1 MTSRVAAS
9 GETNALARSEGPAGE
24 RPVQFS
30 CGTDRLLGIL
40 HPGAPDSER
49 GVLVVVGGPQYRVG
63 SHRQFVLLARALAAA
78 GTPVLRFDYRG
89 MGDSEGEART
99 FEGVADDLRAA
110 IDALQR
116 ELPRLR
122 EVVVW
127 GLCDAA
133 SAALLYARTDARV
146 RGLVLL
152 NPWVRTEAGVA
163 RAYVKH
169 YYLGRLANPELWRKI
184 FGGAFDYR
192 ASLRSLWENATAAF
206 GKKRGVG
213 VAAPTSDGEPP
224 AARGSGPSLPDRML
238 EGLARFG
245 GRVLIILSGRD
256 LTADEFRDTVR
267 ASRRWRRL
275 LAQSPVTVRELKEAD
290 HTFSSANWRSQVE
303 AWTLRWTSSLDSESR
318 RRTWRGVG

>member
-40 HPGAPDSER
+40 HPGTPDSEH

-110 IDALQR
+110 IDAFQR

-122 EVVVW
+122 EVVIW

-133 SAALLYARTDARV
+133 SAALLYAHTDARV

-169 YYLGRLANPELWRKI
+169 YYLARLFNRDLWRKVLA
-184 FGGAFDYR
+184 GAFDYR
-192 ASLRSLWENATAAF
+192 ASLRSLWENATAAY
-206 GKKRGVG
+206 GKTRGAS
-213 VAAPTSDGEPP
+213 VAAPASDGESPE
-224 AARGSGPSLPDRML
+224 ALGATGPSLPDRMA
-238 EGLARFG
+238 EGLARFR

-267 ASRRWRRL
+267 ASRRWRSLMADRRL
-275 LAQSPVTVRELKEAD
+275 VLHQLSDAD
-290 HTFSSANWRSQVE
+290 HTFSSAKWRTQAESWTA
-303 AWTLRWTSSLDSESR
+303 AWLETF
-318 RRTWRGVG
+318 

>member
-30 CGTDRLLGIL
+30 CGTDRLLGIV
-40 HPGAPDSER
+40 HPGAPHSER

-110 IDALQR
+110 IDAFQR
-116 ELPRLR
+116 EVPSLR

-133 SAALLYARTDARV
+133 SAALLYAHTDARV

-169 YYLGRLANPELWRKI
+169 YYLARIVNPELWRKI
-184 FGGAFDYR
+184 FAGAFDYR
-192 ASLRSLWENATAAF
+192 VSLRSLWENATAAF

-213 VAAPTSDGEPP
+213 VAAPTSDGESPE
-224 AARGSGPSLPDRML
+224 ARGSGPSLPDRML

-275 LAQSPVTVRELKEAD
+275 MADRRVVLRQLADAD
-290 HTFSSANWRSQVE
+290 HTFSSAAWRAE
-303 AWTLRWTSSLDSESR
+303 AESWTLQWVSSRDNESPR
-318 RRTWRGVG
+318 RS

>member
-1 MTSRVAAS
+1 MTGAVVAA
-9 GETNALARSEGPAGE
+9 GELPAPAQGQGPAGE
-24 RPVQFS
+24 RALQFS

-40 HPGAPDSER
+40 HPGTPDSEH

-110 IDALQR
+110 SDAFQR

-169 YYLGRLANPELWRKI
+169 YYLARIVNPELWRKI
-184 FGGAFDYR
+184 FAGAFDYR
-192 ASLRSLWENATAAF
+192 VSLRSLWENATAAF

-213 VAAPTSDGEPP
+213 VAAPTSDGESPE
-224 AARGSGPSLPDRML
+224 ARGSGPSLPDRML

-267 ASRRWRRL
+267 ASRRWRSLMADRRL
-275 LAQSPVTVRELKEAD
+275 VLHQLSDAD
-290 HTFSSANWRSQVE
+290 HTFSSAKWRTQAESWTA
-303 AWTLRWTSSLDSESR
+303 AWLETF
-318 RRTWRGVG
+318 